1 MIRSMTIAVTG
12 ATGFIGAA
20 LVDRLRADGDDVIG
34 IDVAGE
40 PDRRADVSDPASTVA
55 ALAGADAIVHAA
67 AIVAERGRMED
78 FVRVNV
84 RGTRN
89 VLDAAGGRR
98 TVVVASVAGWGYE
111 FCRDL
116 AEDSPPRPCG
126 LPYIDTKGATET
138 LALRR
143 GATVVRPGDVY
154 GPGSGPWVIR
164 PLEMMRAGRFFLPSP
179 GDGVMTPVF
188 VDDLVDGIVRALR
201 EPRAAGRAYTIWDG
215 SPVSAREYFETLG
228 GGPVRTLPAPL
239 LRIAAFA
246 MGMGPAAVTYV
257 TRRAAFPNARARE
270 ELGWEPRTSLQD
282 GMARTREWARVVGLL
297 G

>member
-1 MIRSMTIAVTG
+1 VPTIAVTG
-12 ATGFIGAA
+12 ASGFIGAA
-20 LVDRLRADGDDVIG
+20 VAERLRADGDAVIG
-34 IDVAGE
+34 VDLAGE
-40 PDRRADVSDPASTVA
+40 PDRRADVADPASTVA

-67 AIVAERGRMED
+67 ALVAERGRMAD

-84 RGTRN
+84 GGTRN

-98 TVVVASVAGWGYE
+98 VVVLASVAGWGYE
-111 FCRDL
+111 FRREL

-143 GATVVRPGDVY
+143 GATVIRPGDVY
-154 GPGSGPWVIR
+154 GPRSVPWVIR

-188 VDDLVDGIVRALR
+188 VDDLVDAIVRALR
-201 EPRAAGRAYTIWDG
+201 ESRAAGRAYTVWDG

-228 GGPVRTLPAPL
+228 GAPVRTLPAPL
-239 LRIAAFA
+239 LRAAA
-246 MGMGPAAVTYV
+246 AALGVGPAAVTFV
-257 TRRAAFPNARARE
+257 TRRAAYPNARARD
-270 ELGWEPRTSLQD
+270 ELGWEPRTGFHE
-282 GMARTREWARVVGLL
+282 GMAITREWARGVGLL

>member
-1 MIRSMTIAVTG
+1 MTIAVTG
-12 ATGFIGAA
+12 ASGFIGAA
-20 LVDRLRADGDDVIG
+20 VAERLRADGDAVIG

-40 PDRRADVSDPASTVA
+40 PDRRADVADPAAVVA

-67 AIVAERGRMED
+67 AIVAERGRMEE
-78 FVRVNV
+78 FIRVNV
-84 RGTRN
+84 RGSRN

-98 TVVVASVAGWGYE
+98 TLVLASVAGWGYE
-111 FCRDL
+111 FSRDL
-116 AEDSPPRPCG
+116 DEDSPPRPCG
-126 LPYIDTKGATET
+126 LPYVDTKGATET

-143 GATVVRPGDVY
+143 GATVIRPGDVY
-154 GPGSGPWVIR
+154 GPGSLPWVIR

-188 VDDLVDGIVRALR
+188 IDDLVDAIVRALR
-201 EPRAAGRAYTIWDG
+201 EPRAPGRAYTVWDG

-239 LRIAAFA
+239 LRAAA
-246 MGMGPAAVTYV
+246 LAIGVGPAAVTFV

-270 ELGWEPRTSLQD
+270 ELGWEPRTTLQE
-282 GMARTREWARVVGLL
+282 GMARTREWARAVGLL

>member
-1 MIRSMTIAVTG
+1 MATIAVTG
-12 ATGFIGAA
+12 ASGFIGAA
-20 LVDRLRADGDDVIG
+20 VAERLRADGDEVIG
-34 IDVAGE
+34 VDLAGE
-40 PDRRADVSDPASTVA
+40 PDRHADVADPSSVVA
-55 ALAGADAIVHAA
+55 ALAGADAVVHAA

-89 VLDAAGGRR
+89 VLDAAGSRR
-98 TVVVASVAGWGYE
+98 VVVIASVAGWGYE
-111 FCRDL
+111 FSREL

-126 LPYIDTKGATET
+126 LPYIDTKGAAET

-143 GATVVRPGDVY
+143 GATVIRPGDVY
-154 GPGSGPWVIR
+154 GPRSMPWVIR
-164 PLEMMRAGRFFLPSP
+164 PLERMRAGRFFLPRP

-188 VDDLVDGIVRALR
+188 VDDLVDAIVRATR
-201 EPRAAGRAYTIWDG
+201 EPRAAGRAYTVWDG
-215 SPVSAREYFETLG
+215 SPVTAREYFEALG

-239 LRIAAFA
+239 LKAAA
-246 MGMGPAAVTYV
+246 LVLGVGPAAVTFV

-270 ELGWEPRTSLQD
+270 ELGWEPRVGLAE
-282 GMARTREWARVVGLL
+282 GMAQTREWARAVGLL

>member
-1 MIRSMTIAVTG
+1 MIRWMRIAVTG
-12 ATGFIGAA
+12 ASGFIGAA
-20 LVDRLRADGDDVIG
+20 LAERLRADGDAVIG
-34 IDVAGE
+34 IDVAGD
-40 PDRRADVSDPASTVA
+40 PDRRADVADPAAVVA

-67 AIVAERGRMED
+67 AIVAERGRMDE
-78 FVRVNV
+78 FIRVNV
-84 RGTRN
+84 RGSRN

-98 TVVVASVAGWGYE
+98 TLVVASVAGWGYE
-111 FCRDL
+111 FSRDL

-126 LPYIDTKGATET
+126 LPYVDTKGATET

-143 GATVVRPGDVY
+143 GATVIRPGDVY
-154 GPGSGPWVIR
+154 GPGSLPWVIR
-164 PLEMMRAGRFFLPSP
+164 PLEMMRAGRFFLPRP

-188 VDDLVDGIVRALR
+188 IDDLVDAIVRALR
-201 EPRAAGRAYTIWDG
+201 EPRAAGRAYTVWDG

-239 LRIAAFA
+239 LRAAAFA
-246 MGMGPAAVTYV
+246 MGVGPAAVTFV

-270 ELGWEPRTSLQD
+270 ELGWEPGTTLQE
-282 GMARTREWARVVGLL
+282 GMARTREWARAVGLL